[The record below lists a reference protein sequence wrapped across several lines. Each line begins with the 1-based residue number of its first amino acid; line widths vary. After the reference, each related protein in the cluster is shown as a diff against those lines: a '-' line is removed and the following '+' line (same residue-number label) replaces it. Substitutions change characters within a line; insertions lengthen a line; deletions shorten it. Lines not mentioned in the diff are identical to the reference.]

1 MSELLYTI
9 IAIFSI
15 LILVSLGLIYY
26 RYKITKF
33 ERKYFKLFGYYPS
46 YFIIQSNEFNNMYSY
61 KTRQQILNYEEKVNY
76 DKDEN
81 CNLVLEIDC
90 DNDCCNSCCDFGT
103 SVCCISSCVC
113 CKENSP
119 SVVSNLFNYKHVMST
134 NFTDNQV
141 LNLIENY
148 KQKLNNLVL
157 ETQKNEWTINEI
169 SDKLE
174 NKDDIM
180 DIINQDKEE
189 LESKLETDP
198 LNTLK
203 DLANVYKREKMNRTM
218 TCDLEKKINILV
230 NVNIGNKREIYIYRE
245 KINELYKYT
254 AMCSLVE

>member
-9 IAIFSI
+9 IAIFGI

-33 ERKYFKLFGYYPS
+33 ERKYFNLFGYYPS
-46 YFIIQSNEFNNMYSY
+46 YFIIQSNGFNNMYAY
-61 KTRQQILNYEEKVNY
+61 KTRQQILNCEQKVNY

-81 CNLVLEIDC
+81 CNLVLEMDFE
-90 DNDCCNSCCDFGT
+90 NDCCDSCCDFGT

-113 CKENSP
+113 CKGNSP

-134 NFTDNQV
+134 NFTDNQL
-141 LNLIENY
+141 LNLVENY

-157 ETQKNEWTINEI
+157 ETQKNEWNINEI
-169 SDKLE
+169 SDKLG

-180 DIINQDKEE
+180 DIITHDKEE

-203 DLANVYKREKMNRTM
+203 DLANVYKREKMNRIM
-218 TCDLEKKINILV
+218 TDDLEKKINILV
-230 NVNIGNKREIYIYRE
+230 NVNISNKREIYIYRE
-245 KINELYKYT
+245 KINELYKYA
-254 AMCSLVE
+254 AMCNLVE